1 MPRLFTLLFTLAAL
15 FAALRFAGAA
25 NAAEQ
30 SARIV
35 ELETPL
41 ASTQPLEAYLR
52 QPDGTGPQPAVVL
65 LHGCD
70 GNYKRLDQR
79 WGKRVAGWG
88 YVTLTVDSFGPRGI
102 DNTCA
107 SGARVDMAFDAYRA
121 LNYLAQQPFVDN
133 TRVALL
139 GFSQGGWLTL
149 ASLERGVIEQTARH
163 KFRAGVAFYPPCKGF
178 KGDMTVPTLI
188 VIGASD
194 DWTPADECR
203 DMVEGRDG
211 FGISREKGMGVPA
224 KLIVYP
230 GAYHAFDVPRLQI
243 PRVYLG
249 HHLEYNEAA
258 AEQSIEA
265 VHEFL
270 AGIIGGKDDDRSKPD
285 R

>member
-1 MPRLFTLLFTLAAL
+1 MPKLFTLAAL
-15 FAALRFAGAA
+15 VAALVAARGAVA
-25 NAAEQ
+25 TEP

-52 QPDGTGPQPAVVL
+52 QPDSAGPLPAIVL
-65 LHGCD
+65 MHGCN
-70 GNYKRLDQR
+70 GNWKRLDER
-79 WGKRVAGWG
+79 WGKRIAGWG
-88 YVTLTVDSFGPRGI
+88 YVTLTVDRFGPRGI

-107 SGARVDMAFDAYRA
+107 GGGEVDMAFDAYRA
-121 LNYLAQQPFVDN
+121 LNYLAEQPFVD
-133 TRVALL
+133 TARVVLL

-149 ASLERGVIEQTARH
+149 TSLERGVIEQTAHH

-178 KGDMTVPTLI
+178 KGNMTVPTLI
-188 VIGASD
+188 LIGASD
-194 DWTPADECR
+194 DWTPAEDCR

-211 FGISREKGMGVPA
+211 FGISREKGVGVPA
-224 KLIVYP
+224 KLVIYP
-230 GAYHAFDVPRLQI
+230 GAYHAFDVPTLQK
-243 PRVYLG
+243 PRTYLG

-265 VHEFL
+265 VHDFL
-270 AGIIGGKDDDRSKPD
+270 ASMIGGKDERESKPD

>member
-1 MPRLFTLLFTLAAL
+1 VPRLFTLAAL
-15 FAALRFAGAA
+15 CTALLVGSAAG
-25 NAAEQ
+25 AAEQ

-52 QPDGTGPQPAVVL
+52 QPDGAGPLPAVVL
-65 LHGCD
+65 LHGCN
-70 GNYKRLDQR
+70 GNYKRLDER

-107 SGARVDMAFDAYRA
+107 SSAPVDMAFDAYRT
-121 LNYLAQQPFVDN
+121 LDYLALQSFVDSS
-133 TRVALL
+133 RVALL

-149 ASLERGVIEQTARH
+149 TSLERGVIEQTARH
-163 KFRAGVAFYPPCKGF
+163 KFRAGIAFYPPCKGF
-178 KGDMTVPTLI
+178 NGNMTVPTLI
-188 VIGASD
+188 LIGASD
-194 DWTPADECR
+194 DWTPAEDCR

-211 FGISREKGMGVPA
+211 FGISREKGLGVPA

-230 GAYHAFDVPRLQI
+230 GAYHAFDVPSLQI
-243 PRVYLG
+243 PRTYLG
-249 HHLEYNEAA
+249 HHLEYDEAA
-258 AEQSIEA
+258 AKQSIEA
-265 VHEFL
+265 VHDFL
-270 AGIIGGKDDDRSKPD
+270 AAMIGGKDDGRSKPD